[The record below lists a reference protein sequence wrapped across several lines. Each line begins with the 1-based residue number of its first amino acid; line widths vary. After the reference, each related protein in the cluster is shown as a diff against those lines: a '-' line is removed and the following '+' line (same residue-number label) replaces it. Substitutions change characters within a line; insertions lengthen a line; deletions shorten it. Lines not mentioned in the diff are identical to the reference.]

1 MTLRSLESRTDLK
14 YEVDLREGLGFRRD
28 VLEDGTNILSRK
40 DGDRLLIDA
49 KEHNLKTKTLIWN

>member
-14 YEVDLREGLGFRRD
+14 YKVDLREGLGFRRD